1 MPFNGKVRE
10 AARSAPIQAGP
21 AFPTTRMRRNRR
33 TDWSRRLTQ
42 ENVLTP
48 ADFIWPIFVREG
60 DNLREPVDAMP
71 GVVRYSCDTVADAVG
86 EAKDLGIPVVAIF
99 PFIEPDLK
107 DARGAISIQENNL
120 VCRAIQ
126 AIKAAHPDIGVQCD
140 VALDPFT
147 SHGHDGVLD
156 ENGEIVNDETVDVL
170 CQQAL
175 IQAAAGCDVISP
187 SDMMDGRIGA
197 VRHALDTHGFGHVQ
211 ILAYSAKYAS
221 AFYGPF
227 REAVGSASTLGTAS
241 KATYQMN
248 PANTDEA
255 LREVALDI
263 AEGADMVMVKPGMPY
278 LDVIRRVKDKFGMPT
293 YGYQVS
299 GEYSM
304 IQAAALNGWID
315 GERCMMESLM
325 AFKRAGA
332 DGVLS
337 YFSVEAAKLLKRG

>member
-1 MPFNGKVRE
+1 MPFNGKIRHAE
-10 AARSAPIQAGP
+10 RNAPVQTGP
-21 AFPTTRMRRNRR
+21 AFPSTRMRRNRR

-71 GVVRYSCDTVADAVG
+71 GVFRYSCNTVADAVG

-99 PFIEPDLK
+99 PFIESDLK
-107 DARGAISIQENNL
+107 DATGSISIQENNL
-120 VCRAIQ
+120 VCRAIR

-147 SHGHDGVLD
+147 SHGHDGLLD
-156 ENGEIVNDETVDVL
+156 ENGEIINDDTVDVL
-170 CQQAL
+170 CHQAL
-175 IQAAAGCDVISP
+175 IQAEAGCDVISP

-197 VRHALDTHGFGHVQ
+197 VRHALDTHDFGHVQ

-221 AFYGPF
+221 GFYGPF

-263 AEGADMVMVKPGMPY
+263 AEGADMVMVKPGLPY
-278 LDVIRRVKDKFGMPT
+278 LDVIRRVKDTFSMPT

-304 IQAAALNGWID
+304 IQAASLNGWID
-315 GERCMMESLM
+315 GEKCMMESLI

-337 YFSVEAAKLLKRG
+337 YFSVEAAKLLKTG